1 MRQAKPWKGGSDEL
15 ETFHRKPAGSTP
27 ARQRRSPPAGSE
39 CCMVDG
45 NVHREA
51 YTAGGEATHIEPRN
65 RQCWCLHCSDCGGST
80 GSAVK
85 ARRHG
90 PAGVEERSQSHGM
103 ACQGTWETRFRPCG
117 TAVGGDDRL
126 QTNPGPERLPAA
138 APGARERRHEHAGAH
153 GTGRRNNKP
162 KGSGIGGRSAFI
174 VLLKTGNRGH
184 RDPDEGREA
193 SHGRATGG
201 KRWRR
206 HRASQTRQRNN
217 SG

>member
-1 MRQAKPWKGGSDEL
+1 MARWTATSIVKRTQRVAKRRTLSLEIVNAGAFIVQIVGAAPEAPSRRGATDRPGS
-15 ETFHRKPAGSTP
+15 R
-27 ARQRRSPPAGSE
+27 
-39 CCMVDG
+39 
-45 NVHREA
+45 
-51 YTAGGEATHIEPRN
+51 
-65 RQCWCLHCSDCGGST
+65 
-80 GSAVK
+80 
-85 ARRHG
+85 
-90 PAGVEERSQSHGM
+90 ERSQSHGM
-103 ACQGTWETRFRPCG
+103 ACQGTWETRFRPCD

-126 QTNPGPERLPAA
+126 QTNPGPEWLPAA